1 MRRILTVASLILAM
15 LPASAQDK
23 LDAAINDFSEVFK
36 MDSPTSGTD
45 KVHKS
50 VTVFNEDGLLSASF
64 VAFTDAFRS
73 VGSFSGEVVLANG
86 KKVKLSKKD
95 LSFSSMSLGIADDSY
110 AVYLTPVFNYPF
122 TVTYDYTIEYRD
134 GIVIFPIF
142 QPLLQDNVSLKS
154 ASYTLMVPPGTEISE
169 HSVHLDYSFEFDS
182 KRDIH
187 KWTIKDMAPLVD
199 EHLMKF
205 DSDFLPMLYAVP
217 VEFSYGGIKGRQS
230 DWKEL
235 GAWLNSLQDKADDL
249 PESEIAKVKELTA
262 GADSEFETVSRLYSY
277 LKEKTRY
284 VSIQLGIG
292 GYRTLPASH
301 VVKTGFGDC
310 KALSNYMKSMLK
322 VAGIESNYYVIHMDR
337 EDFFGNL
344 PSPGQMNHAMLA
356 VPLKEN
362 GDTLFVECTN
372 PSFPLGYRHSSCARH
387 EILLLDGEGGQKVR
401 IGGYPDSLSRKTRE
415 ARIALREDGSAH
427 IDIKDKRML
436 DYSEALVNFSS
447 RKPEDQVK
455 FLIRDWML
463 QPENVK
469 IDRISDNFDRYPEYG
484 RDFVPEA
491 EVDFSME
498 SRNYA
503 SKNGDRLF
511 FPVNPLAKSF
521 YYQRS
526 ERVNRIYRKEAFTL
540 VDDYS
545 VVIPEGY
552 KVESLP
558 ADASFES
565 VWGSFKSSVKV
576 DEIDGTIL
584 HINQTLVVPCFDE
597 PASEYPSYR
606 DFSKKINK
614 LYSAKIVVSK
624 R

>member
-1 MRRILTVASLILAM
+1 MGVR
-15 LPASAQDK
+15 
-23 LDAAINDFSEVFK
+23 
-36 MDSPTSGTD
+36 
-45 KVHKS
+45 
-50 VTVFNEDGLLSASF
+50 
-64 VAFTDAFRS
+64 
-73 VGSFSGEVVLANG
+73 
-86 KKVKLSKKD
+86 
-95 LSFSSMSLGIADDSY
+95 
-110 AVYLTPVFNYPF
+110 
-122 TVTYDYTIEYRD
+122 TYDW
-134 GIVIFPIF
+134 
-142 QPLLQDNVSLKS
+142 N
-154 ASYTLMVPPGTEISE
+154 
-169 HSVHLDYSFEFDS
+169 
-182 KRDIH
+182 
-187 KWTIKDMAPLVD
+187 
-199 EHLMKF
+199 
-205 DSDFLPMLYAVP
+205 
-217 VEFSYGGIKGRQS
+217 
-230 DWKEL
+230 
-235 GAWLNSLQDKADDL
+235 
-249 PESEIAKVKELTA
+249 
-262 GADSEFETVSRLYSY
+262 
-277 LKEKTRY
+277 
-284 VSIQLGIG
+284 
-292 GYRTLPASH
+292 
-301 VVKTGFGDC
+301 
-310 KALSNYMKSMLK
+310 
-322 VAGIESNYYVIHMDR
+322 
-337 EDFFGNL
+337 
-344 PSPGQMNHAMLA
+344 
-356 VPLKEN
+356 
-362 GDTLFVECTN
+362 
-372 PSFPLGYRHSSCARH
+372 
-387 EILLLDGEGGQKVR
+387 
-401 IGGYPDSLSRKTRE
+401 
-415 ARIALREDGSAH
+415 
-427 IDIKDKRML
+427 
-436 DYSEALVNFSS
+436 
-447 RKPEDQVK
+447 
-455 FLIRDWML
+455 L

-545 VVIPEGY
+545 VVIPVGY